1 MATAEQVQRLKS
13 SWVWLALLG
22 AISLVGGVFALLN
35 PFAATF
41 AAVLVAGWTF
51 ILFGVLQIIQAFSV
65 RAWSGFLWAL
75 LLGVLTA
82 AVGVSL
88 LYNPLAGAL
97 TLTLLVAIL
106 FLVMGVVKVMYGIS
120 LRPVRGWGW
129 VVLSGAI
136 SLLLGVLILAN
147 YPVSAASILGIL
159 LAIELISNGVFL
171 LLMSFGLRST

>member
-1 MATAEQVQRLKS
+1 V
-13 SWVWLALLG
+13 
-22 AISLVGGVFALLN
+22 ISLVGGVFALIN

-41 AAVLVAGWTF
+41 AAVLLAGWTF
-51 ILFGVLQIIQAFSV
+51 LLFGVLQVVQAFSV
-65 RAWSGFLWAL
+65 RDWSGFLWAL

-97 TLTLLVAIL
+97 TLTLVVAIL
-106 FLVMGVVKVMYGIS
+106 FLVMGVVKFMYAYE

-159 LAIELISNGVFL
+159 LAVELISNGVTL
-171 LLMSFGLRST
+171 LLISFGLRST